1 MQEISEN
8 TKCVFETDDKEFIV
22 SSSFKVQKQNENFG
36 LKWSS
41 CFLYCSFATKQQ
53 TKFKN
58 VYLVHKDT
66 KLENIPKN
74 SALRVHYPKLDAK
87 EANQTM
93 QKMAVCV
100 KPLHYHY
107 NRGLWVSKFFIK
119 FHTTLHNIGSDFTKT
134 HSHFHFSFRQ

>member
-1 MQEISEN
+1 MNLKSKISGN
-8 TKCVFETDDKEFIV
+8 TKCVFETDNAEFIV

-41 CFLYCSFATKQQ
+41 CFLYCVFNTKLR

-58 VYLVHKDT
+58 VYLVHKDR
-66 KLENIPKN
+66 KLENLPKN

-87 EANQTM
+87 ETNQTM

-107 NRGLWVSKFFIK
+107 NRGLWVNKFFIK
-119 FHTTLHNIGSDFTKT
+119 V
-134 HSHFHFSFRQ
+134 SHDITQSRE